1 MIFSGIALYYGG
13 TYIISSLFM
22 FSIFFSPLPSS
33 QGWLCDV
40 ESMMHAT
47 LKDILRACRIDL
59 KKHLNKRDKWIRDW
73 PGQVGEETD
82 FSSLKTLFSTVAHFM
97 VAAASDRKLGRG
109 LVMVVVSMERS
120 YIMSCLHCMCWV
132 S

>member
-1 MIFSGIALYYGG
+1 MEGEREERERRQGEGKEVGLRRSVLGEWCYTTVCTCDTDNIHIHV
-13 TYIISSLFM
+13 SSLLL
-22 FSIFFSPLPSS
+22 FSISFSPLPSS

-73 PGQVGEETD
+73 PGQVGEETE
-82 FSSLKTLFSTVAHFM
+82 F
-97 VAAASDRKLGRG
+97 
-109 LVMVVVSMERS
+109 
-120 YIMSCLHCMCWV
+120 
-132 S
+132 